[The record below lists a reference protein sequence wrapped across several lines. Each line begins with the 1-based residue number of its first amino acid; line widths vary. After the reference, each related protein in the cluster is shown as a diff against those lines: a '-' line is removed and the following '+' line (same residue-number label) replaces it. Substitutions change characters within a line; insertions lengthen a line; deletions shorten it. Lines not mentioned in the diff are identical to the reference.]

1 MCRRAGI
8 QWGVILRVFRQK
20 AVHRPFFI
28 TPLGE
33 PVRPGRGFAPSIVAP
48 SAASFLPFIPS
59 IRRPILLSCFRFLF
73 PLRSPVSPAR
83 SPLLPRFSRSPF
95 LPPPP
100 KAFPVVPARP
110 PRRAPSRRITSSP
123 PAFILPRAQPFGAS
137 RIYHPIASFFLGPPF
152 SPCLAP
158 RAWSPG
164 YRCAPA
170 RLLARVPPRRPS
182 ARSSDPL
189 APPSLSRVSASAPRR
204 PRPLPPSRS
213 PASLACLRPMPLHP
227 CSSHSVSRFLRKP
240 FAFSAHSIRFVSGPN
255 PVLIC
260 SASTNMF
267 DNVLL

>member
-1 MCRRAGI
+1 MRRRAGI

-28 TPLGE
+28 APLGE

-83 SPLLPRFSRSPF
+83 SPLLSRFSRSPF
-95 LPPPP
+95 LPHPP
-100 KAFPVVPARP
+100 KYLPFIPARP
-110 PRRAPSRRITSSP
+110 PNLPPSLRITSNP

-137 RIYHPIASFFLGPPF
+137 RIYRPIASFFLVPPF
-152 SPCLAP
+152 SLF
-158 RAWSPG
+158 SPPFHVHP
-164 YRCAPA
+164 YTAA
-170 RLLARVPPRRPS
+170 R
-182 ARSSDPL
+182 PL
-189 APPSLSRVSASAPRR
+189 ASSSASPV
-204 PRPLPPSRS
+204 PPSRS
-213 PASLACLRPMPLHP
+213 PASLACLRPMSLHP

-255 PVLIC
+255 PR
-260 SASTNMF
+260 F
-267 DNVLL
+267 DLFSFHKYVR